1 MKLNKLKINSFG
13 KLKNKEIKLNDKM
26 NIIYG
31 ENESGKSTLL
41 NFIKCSFYG
50 ISKNKNGKNIS
61 DYDKYL
67 PWSGEEFSGKIE
79 YSLDNERIIEIFR
92 DFKKKNPEIYDSYVN
107 DISNEFEI
115 DKKEGNKFFREQ
127 TGIDENMY
135 LSTIMT
141 NQNSMVLDNNN
152 QNVLIQKIANIAGTG
167 EDNISYKSAI
177 NKINKKQ
184 IEEIGSNRTQDRPI
198 NIIDNKLFQIKTNL
212 INNKNNLE
220 DFNKIN
226 EEKEKINEKILLE
239 ENKLNIIN
247 KIEKIIQN
255 KKIFDER
262 IKIKIKLKNEILDKV
277 DKLIEEKDEI
287 IKIGNEKYSNFNEDD
302 FIYSKNKINKLN
314 YISFGLIIISILI
327 NIFVKYKLVNYIAI
341 SLFLISFFYIIF
353 NLFKINKL
361 KKENKLNKIDFNI
374 KRRKIEEQ
382 ISNLNNKI
390 KELKKEIDNKE
401 IEIENENINIEKEIN
416 NKIEKL
422 KYDSYNSNCMY
433 LFNLNDP
440 NQIKNEIN
448 NINKNILN
456 LNLQLNNLEFKE
468 NEINKIIENNIVLNE
483 QYESLM
489 EEKKILEEKN
499 KYIEITRDLI
509 EKSYIKMKENVTPK
523 FTNNMSNIMSKI
535 TNNKYNKII
544 INNENNIMVEK
555 ENEEYIN
562 ANLLSIGTID
572 QIYLALRVSMIDEL
586 SSEKLPIIFDEVF
599 AYCDDERLENILK
612 FLNDIS
618 NDYQIIL
625 LTCTKREKEI
635 LNKLNIQYNYI
646 NL

>member
-26 NIIYG
+26 NIVYG

-287 IKIGNEKYSNFNEDD
+287 VKIKNEKYSKFNEDN
-302 FIYSKNKINKLN
+302 FIDSKNKINKFN
-314 YISFGLIIISILI
+314 YVSISLIIILIFI
-327 NIFVKYKLVNYIAI
+327 NIFIKSKIINYIGFSFI
-341 SLFLISFFYIIF
+341 LIFSINIVF
-353 NLFKINKL
+353 NLFKINNL
-361 KKENKLNKIDFNI
+361 KKENKSKKINFNI

-382 ISNLNNKI
+382 ILDLNNKI

-401 IEIENENINIEKEIN
+401 IEIENENINIEKEMN

-422 KYDSYNSNCMY
+422 KYENSNSNYRY
-433 LFNLNDP
+433 LFNLKDSG
-440 NQIKNEIN
+440 QIKNEIN

-483 QYESLM
+483 QYESLL

-499 KYIEITRDLI
+499 KYIEITKELI
-509 EKSYIKMKENVTPK
+509 EKAYKKMKENVTPK
-523 FTNNMSNIMSKI
+523 FMNNMSNIMSKI
-535 TNNKYNKII
+535 TNNKYNKVII
-544 INNENNIMVEK
+544 DNLNNMMIEK
-555 ENEEYIN
+555 ENGEYVN

-572 QIYLALRVSMIDEL
+572 QLYLALRVSLINEL
-586 SSEKLPIIFDEVF
+586 SDEKLPIIFDEVF
-599 AYCDDERLENILK
+599 AYCDDDRLENILS
-612 FLNDIS
+612 FLNEIS
-618 NDYQIIL
+618 KDYQIIL

-635 LNKLNIQYNYI
+635 LNKLDIQYNYI

>member
-13 KLKNKEIKLNDKM
+13 NLKNKEIKLDNKL

-41 NFIKCSFYG
+41 NFIKCGFYG

-61 DYDKYL
+61 DYEKYL
-67 PWSGEEFSGKIE
+67 PWFGEEFSGKIE
-79 YSLDNERIIEIFR
+79 YNLDNERKIEIFR
-92 DFKKKNPEIYDSYVN
+92 DFKKKNPEIYDSSVN

-115 DKKEGNKFFREQ
+115 DKKEGNKFFKEQ

-141 NQNSMVLDNNN
+141 NQNSIVLDNNN
-152 QNVLIQKIANIAGTG
+152 QNVLIQKIANLAGTG

-177 NKINKKQ
+177 NKLNKKQ

-212 INNKNNLE
+212 MNNKNNLE

-226 EEKEKINEKILLE
+226 EEKEKINGNILIE

-277 DKLIEEKDEI
+277 DKLIEEKDEL

-327 NIFVKYKLVNYIAI
+327 NIFVKYKLVNYIVI
-341 SLFLISFFYIIF
+341 SLFLISLLNIIF

-361 KKENKLNKIDFNI
+361 KKENKLNKINFNI
-374 KRRKIEEQ
+374 KRGKIEEQ

-422 KYDSYNSNCMY
+422 KYESYNSNCMY
-433 LFNLNDP
+433 LFNLNDL

-555 ENEEYIN
+555 ENGEYIN